1 MYWGPGVCNNRA
13 IVQMHWLYNKHMT
26 LNEDWHLEIFNHST
40 GTNTSEYLLILK
52 ADSSPIFSLK
62 YHAQYDVLTAL
73 SLAVNLHDLCLM
85 SREWNRPSRWLVF
98 CSKNGMQVLL
108 TLPFNSQSDNI
119 MCLTQLL
126 PFLWHLKQIKIM
138 ISVYIGKCKITKMS
152 NSESTGHN

>member
-26 LNEDWHLEIFNHST
+26 LNDWHLEIFNHST

-52 ADSSPIFSLK
+52 TDSSPIFSLK
-62 YHAQYDVLTAL
+62 YHVQYNVLTAL
-73 SLAVNLHDLCLM
+73 SLAVNLHLCQM

-98 CSKNGMQVLL
+98 CSKNGIQLL
-108 TLPFNSQSDNI
+108 LKLPFCSQSDNNTC

-126 PFLWHLKQIKIM
+126 PFLWHLQQIKIM
-138 ISVYIGKCKITKMS
+138 ISVYIGKCKMAKMS